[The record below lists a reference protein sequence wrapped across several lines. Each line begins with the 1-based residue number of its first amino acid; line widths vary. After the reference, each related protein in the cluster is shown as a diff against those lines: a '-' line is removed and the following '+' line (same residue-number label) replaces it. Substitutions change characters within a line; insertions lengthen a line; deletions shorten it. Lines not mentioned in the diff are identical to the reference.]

1 MHQSKEQNDSAP
13 PLRHEVM
20 ASLYRAWDRLAG
32 EEQWACGPG
41 CAACCRNSRILLT
54 RTEGEMM
61 VEAIKAAGRRD
72 LLRRLKRSPDDSV
85 RLPVTTLN
93 QLTRLCRMRQDPP
106 ADAGWEG
113 SQRTCALLEHGKCP
127 VYEVRP
133 MACRTLLSRQRCAP
147 EGEASLDSWWVTLG
161 TVFLQL
167 SEAADAGGQYGAM
180 DRMLASVLGKV
191 GEKQGFLTC
200 EPLAG
205 FMVPPEEAEKVQGI
219 LDQVFA
225 DRIRDKPLG
234 HWLDRI
240 RFTAQSGGL
249 NQL

>member
-1 MHQSKEQNDSAP
+1 
-13 PLRHEVM
+13 M
-20 ASLYRAWDRLAG
+20 ASLYRAWDRLAEG
-32 EEQWACGPG
+32 QEWACGPG
-41 CAACCRNSRILLT
+41 CAACCRDSRILIT

-72 LLRRLKRSPDDSV
+72 LLRRLKRPPDDTV
-85 RLPVTTLN
+85 QLPPTTLN
-93 QLTRLCRMRQDPP
+93 ELTRLCRMRQDPP
-106 ADAGWEG
+106 ADPGPEG
-113 SQRTCALLEHGKCP
+113 SQRACPLLEHGRCP

-133 MACRTLLSRQRCAP
+133 MACRTLVSRTRCQA
-147 EGEASLDSWWVTLG
+147 GGQATLDSWWVTLG

-167 SEAADAGGQYGAM
+167 AEAADAGGQYGAM

-205 FMVPPEEAEKVQGI
+205 FMVPPEQAERMQDI
-219 LDQVFA
+219 LERIFA
-225 DRIRDKPLG
+225 EQIWDKPVG

-249 NQL
+249 